1 MGIDV
6 SNVSSGRAAARPPP
20 TRPRPGALT
29 GRVWEI
35 ADGITREAGRRA
47 ERREVIER
55 YVAENGN
62 PNTAATQYQHWKKHY
77 EAVRKGSEPAPSG
90 RPRTI
95 GLQPLRIAPDG
106 RVLIPL
112 EMREAMALED
122 DDRVLARVEEGELRL
137 VSPTVA
143 VQRIQ
148 SRMRKYRKPGESV
161 VDRFLA
167 DRRKM
172 WGEE

>member
-1 MGIDV
+1 M
-6 SNVSSGRAAARPPP
+6 SNMSSDRTAARSP
-20 TRPRPGALT
+20 TRPGPGTLT
-29 GRVWEI
+29 GRVREI

-77 EAVRKGSEPAPSG
+77 EAVRKGSESAPSG

-148 SRMRKYRKPGESV
+148 SRMRRYGKPGESV

-172 WGEE
+172 WGEG

>member
-1 MGIDV
+1 M
-6 SNVSSGRAAARPPP
+6 SNISSGRTAARAP
-20 TRPRPGALT
+20 TRPAPGTLT
-29 GRVWEI
+29 ARVWEI

-47 ERREVIER
+47 ERREVVER

-62 PNTAATQYQHWKKHY
+62 SNTAGTQYQHWKKHY
-77 EAVRKGSEPAPSG
+77 EAMRKGSEPAPSG
-90 RPRTI
+90 RPRRV

>member
-1 MGIDV
+1 M
-6 SNVSSGRAAARPPP
+6 SNASSGRTAARLRPP

-35 ADGITREAGRRA
+35 ADAITREAGRRA

-77 EAVRKGSEPAPSG
+77 EAMRKGSEPAPSG
-90 RPRTI
+90 RPRTV
-95 GLQPLRIAPDG
+95 GLQPRRIAPDG
-106 RVLIPL
+106 RCLIAL
-112 EMREAMALED
+112 EMREAMALEG

-148 SRMRKYRKPGESV
+148 SRMRKYRRPGESV

>member
-1 MGIDV
+1 M
-6 SNVSSGRAAARPPP
+6 SNASSGRTPARLRPP

-35 ADGITREAGRRA
+35 ADAITREAGRRA

-77 EAVRKGSEPAPSG
+77 EAMRKGSEPAPSG
-90 RPRTI
+90 RPRTV

-122 DDRVLARVEEGELRL
+122 GDRVLARVEEGELRL

-161 VDRFLA
+161 VDRVLA
-167 DRRKM
+167 DRREM

>member
-1 MGIDV
+1 M
-6 SNVSSGRAAARPPP
+6 SNLSSGGTAARLPA
-20 TRPRPGALT
+20 RPGPGALT

-35 ADGITREAGRRA
+35 ADGITRETGRRA
-47 ERREVIER
+47 ERRKVIER
-55 YVAENGN
+55 YVAEGGN
-62 PNTAATQYQHWKKHY
+62 PNTAATQYQHWKKHH
-77 EAVRKGSEPAPSG
+77 EAAGKDSAPAPSG
-90 RPRTI
+90 TP
-95 GLQPLRIAPDG
+95 GALGPQPIRIAPDG

-112 EMREAMALED
+112 EMREAMALGGEG
-122 DDRVLARVEEGELRL
+122 RVLARVEEGELRL

-143 VQRIQ
+143 VRQVQ

-167 DRRKM
+167 DRRRM